1 MKSFLT
7 FILLSITWMSSAFQL
22 NAQNSKAI
30 PSHKIVMQLTS
41 ADPMVHKSLMKQ
53 ISNLKEGWKDSV
65 AIEIVCHGPGMEFLM
80 KEKNLIAPNFI
91 EFKSKNVNFV
101 ACRNTMKEKKI
112 EEIQLFEDISYVQM
126 GIAEIVVKQ
135 EQGWSYIKTG
145 F

>member
-1 MKSFLT
+1 MKSFTT
-7 FILLSITWMSSAFQL
+7 FIILSITWIIGAFQL
-22 NAQNSKAI
+22 NAQNSNAI

-53 ISNLKEGWKDSV
+53 ISNLKEGWRDSV
-65 AIEIVCHGPGMEFLM
+65 AIEIVCHGPGMEFLI
-80 KEKNLIAPNFI
+80 KEKNASAPNFVDL
-91 EFKSKNVNFV
+91 KSKNVNFV

-112 EEIQLFEDISYVQM
+112 EEIQLFEGISYVQM